1 MGSWIIS
8 SSVLIVVIM
17 VLRYIFKGKI
27 SLRLQYGLW
36 LVVAIRLLLPFNIGT
51 SSFSVQNIAE
61 KAMTQPQ
68 VKTAIEFSEQVIPVT
83 SYESAYKEVVEKY
96 EEEGRFIEGIG
107 AEEMEAMEYEA
118 YALMKEV
125 SIAEI
130 VQKVAFIIW
139 FIGIVIVGVT
149 FFVSNIIF
157 ARRLKNTRKRLQVP
171 DVKLPVYVSDLVE
184 SPCLFG
190 VFKPAI
196 YVTEAVAK
204 NDTLL
209 RHSLFHERT
218 HYTHGDLYWS
228 LIRCICLSLHWYN
241 PLVWKAAI
249 LSKQDAEL
257 ACDEGTIR
265 KLGEDERIDYGKTL
279 IQLTCE
285 RKQELFVVATTMTS
299 EKKSIKERIILIARK
314 PKLKVYAL
322 ILVVAVI
329 LTSIGCTFTN
339 GKAEE
344 ENIAETK
351 EETVLYEGMYSIL
364 VEVAD
369 GHNLVV
375 ALDMDE
381 ISDAYYQVKQ
391 IYVYDGEELIQTII
405 PEEIP
410 VGDIVLWEGLFVNKG
425 YKVGEPDVRDLNFD
439 GAEDF
444 GLLSVSTYPK
454 NVPYSYFLWNGE
466 KNQFDYGFS
475 TFGASALEVDEEARR
490 IIVHSH
496 DTMGEY
502 EDYYGYSADG
512 KLVSAS
518 ELNQLHE
525 TAPRDKVCLAI
536 MPDGISRAGGDY
548 YFIVPENQ
556 IEWIDAYKEMKSY
569 ATPIKRPVSDM
580 RSQGVWIVYN
590 DEWTEITEEGFI
602 VDFESNVK
610 KTEAKEFWNIC
621 VEEAM
626 KYDSGTPLRPEEIVG
641 ITSAMLSYDG
651 VYIVE
656 DEALLNRLEK
666 SLSNSEEIRGGSACP
681 FTAELSIVLEN
692 GGEQRI
698 YLATDSCNVWL
709 SDGVYYQYSDFE
721 DVEELKEAM
730 QKAHELEENKDLT
743 PSQYLSE
750 IDWRSMKGR
759 FSEEDMEAIHLN
771 LPALEG
777 GEVTWIYRSAEGE
790 EPNTYLHN
798 TKQTTLQGIVDQWC
812 KENDR
817 ESEIIVVNSFL
828 FADVFGSGKKDIC
841 LLIEHFGWY
850 WLILHQEDG
859 VIYAIDMPV
868 RWFEGV
874 QSDGLYFGSGGA
886 AEAYYKRMS
895 FANGDYTE
903 ESVADVLYGVLYI
916 DGVEQSDAVYQD
928 WKDKYIK
935 EEATWYTPIK

>member
-130 VQKVAFIIW
+130 VQKVAFLIW
-139 FIGIVIVGVT
+139 FIGIVVVGAT

-157 ARRLKNTRKRLQVP
+157 ARRLKNTRKHLQVS

-204 NDTLL
+204 SNTLL
-209 RHSLFHERT
+209 RHSLFHEWT
-218 HYTHGDLYWS
+218 HYMHGDLYWS

-257 ACDEGTIR
+257 ACDEDTIR

-299 EKKSIKERIILIARK
+299 EKKSIKERIILIAGK
-314 PKLKVYAL
+314 PKLKAYAL
-322 ILVVAVI
+322 ILVVAVV

-339 GKAEE
+339 GNAEE
-344 ENIAETK
+344 DNIATTK

-405 PEEIP
+405 PEDIP

-425 YKVGEPDVRDLNFD
+425 NKVGEPDVRDLNFD

-475 TFGASALEVDEEARR
+475 AFGASALEVDEEARR
-490 IIVHSH
+490 LIVHSH

-512 KLVSAS
+512 KLVSES
-518 ELNQLHE
+518 EL
-525 TAPRDKVCLAI
+525 
-536 MPDGISRAGGDY
+536 
-548 YFIVPENQ
+548 
-556 IEWIDAYKEMKSY
+556 
-569 ATPIKRPVSDM
+569 
-580 RSQGVWIVYN
+580 
-590 DEWTEITEEGFI
+590 
-602 VDFESNVK
+602 
-610 KTEAKEFWNIC
+610 
-621 VEEAM
+621 
-626 KYDSGTPLRPEEIVG
+626 
-641 ITSAMLSYDG
+641 
-651 VYIVE
+651 
-656 DEALLNRLEK
+656 
-666 SLSNSEEIRGGSACP
+666 
-681 FTAELSIVLEN
+681 
-692 GGEQRI
+692 EQ
-698 YLATDSCNVWL
+698 
-709 SDGVYYQYSDFE
+709 
-721 DVEELKEAM
+721 
-730 QKAHELEENKDLT
+730 ENKDLA

-777 GEVTWIYRSAEGE
+777 SEVTWIYRSAEGE

-817 ESEIIVVNSFL
+817 ESEKIVVNSFL

-928 WKDKYIK
+928 WKDTYIK
-935 EEATWYTPIK
+935 EEAVWHTPIK